1 MMRKASF
8 LGLALAAL
16 LVTTGC
22 GQKIKAENEQLKAQV
37 ASITAENADLK
48 TQLATLQ
55 KEGEDLRAQI
65 AGLTAELDTTKQQ
78 LADAKK
84 PKAAKAVKKKKK

>member
-1 MMRKASF
+1 MRKLSF

-22 GQKIKAENEQLKAQV
+22 GQKIKQENEQLKAQV
-37 ASITAENADLK
+37 AAISAENTGLK
-48 TQLATLQ
+48 TQVATLQ
-55 KEGEDLRAQI
+55 KEGEDLRAQV

-84 PKAAKAVKKKKK
+84 PKAVKKKRR

>member
-16 LVTTGC
+16 LITTGC
-22 GQKIKAENEQLKAQV
+22 GQKIKQENEQLKAQV
-37 ASITAENADLK
+37 SSITAENADLK

-55 KEGEDLRAQI
+55 KEGEDLRAQVS
-65 AGLTAELDTTKQQ
+65 GLTAELDTTKQQ

-84 PKAAKAVKKKKK
+84 PKVVKKKRR

>member
-1 MMRKASF
+1 MRKLSF

-22 GQKIKAENEQLKAQV
+22 GQKIKQENEQLKAQV
-37 ASITAENADLK
+37 ATMTAENTDLK
-48 TQLATLQ
+48 AQVASLQ
-55 KEGEDLRAQI
+55 KEGEDLKAQV

-84 PKAAKAVKKKKK
+84 PKATKKRRR

>member
-1 MMRKASF
+1 MRKLSF

-22 GQKIKAENEQLKAQV
+22 GQQIKQENEQLKAQV
-37 ASITAENADLK
+37 ATITTENTDLK
-48 TQLATLQ
+48 GQIAALQ
-55 KEGEDLRAQI
+55 KEGEDLKAQI

-78 LADAKK
+78 LEDAKK
-84 PKAAKAVKKKKK
+84 PKAVKKKRR

>member
-1 MMRKASF
+1 MMRKAGF
-8 LGLALAAL
+8 IGLALAAL

-37 ASITAENADLK
+37 ASIVAENAELK
-48 TQLATLQ
+48 NQIAAMS
-55 KEGEDLRAQI
+55 KEGDDFRAQI

-84 PKAAKAVKKKKK
+84 PKAVKAVKKKKR

>member
-1 MMRKASF
+1 MRKLSF

-22 GQKIKAENEQLKAQV
+22 GQEIKKENEQLKATV
-37 ASITAENADLK
+37 ATITTENSDLK
-48 TQLATLQ
+48 TQVATLQ
-55 KEGEDLRAQI
+55 KEGEDLKAQI

-78 LADAKK
+78 LEDAKK
-84 PKAAKAVKKKKK
+84 PKAVKKKRR